1 MTNDGRLFI
10 IDIIQQKLK
19 DKVVL
24 DIPKTD
30 PAQKIEIVEAKLESA
45 HNTLVIRT
53 NEQKFYHVSNV
64 ISGISPLTQPN
75 AFKTIKRLMEWGK
88 DPKIEF
94 TVVPKQESQSKR
106 IELFITDPAEGFHY
120 IKESDD

>member
-30 PAQKIEIVEAKLESA
+30 PA
-45 HNTLVIRT
+45 
-53 NEQKFYHVSNV
+53 
-64 ISGISPLTQPN
+64 
-75 AFKTIKRLMEWGK
+75 
-88 DPKIEF
+88 
-94 TVVPKQESQSKR
+94 
-106 IELFITDPAEGFHY
+106 
-120 IKESDD
+120 

>member
-30 PAQKIEIVEAKLESA
+30 PTQKIEIVEAKLEST

-64 ISGISPLTQPN
+64 ISGISPLT
-75 AFKTIKRLMEWGK
+75 
-88 DPKIEF
+88 
-94 TVVPKQESQSKR
+94 
-106 IELFITDPAEGFHY
+106 
-120 IKESDD
+120 

>member
-30 PAQKIEIVEAKLESA
+30 PTQKIEIVEAKLEST

-106 IELFITDPAEGFHY
+106 IELFITDPTEGFHY

>member
-1 MTNDGRLFI
+1 M
-10 IDIIQQKLK
+10 
-19 DKVVL
+19 
-24 DIPKTD
+24 
-30 PAQKIEIVEAKLESA
+30 
-45 HNTLVIRT
+45 VIRT

-75 AFKTIKRLMEWGK
+75 AFKSIKRLAEMGK

-106 IELFITDPAEGFHY
+106 IELFITDPVEGFHY